1 MIITVNIDGV
11 IAGTDGKK
19 WMCEDKMLQQL
30 LKASLKMDSRY
41 LYYPNL
47 ASKAVD
53 KAKRMFPLLEVVD
66 NEGSAKYDPTLT
78 Y

>member
-11 IAGTDGKK
+11 IAGTDGNK
-19 WMCEDKMLQQL
+19 WMCDDKMLQQL
-30 LKASLKMDSRY
+30 LNMSLKLDARY
-41 LYYPNL
+41 IYYPSP

-53 KAKRMFPLLEVVD
+53 KAKKAFPLLEVVSID
-66 NEGSAKYDPTLT
+66 GDTEYDPSLT